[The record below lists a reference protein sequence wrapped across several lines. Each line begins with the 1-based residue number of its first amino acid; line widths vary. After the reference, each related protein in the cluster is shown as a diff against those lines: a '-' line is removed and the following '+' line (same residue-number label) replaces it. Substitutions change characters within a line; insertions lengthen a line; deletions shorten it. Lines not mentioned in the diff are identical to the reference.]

1 MNSTHTSCREVRAT
15 QTIARLYE
23 AEAEQHSSYCPVRVA
38 NIQRWAKYLEKLA
51 EKANKRK
58 QTSDAVLWRLHASV
72 FLAT

>member
-1 MNSTHTSCREVRAT
+1 MKLDHISCREARAT
-15 QTIARLYE
+15 RTIARLYK
-23 AEAEQHSSYCPVRVA
+23 AKAEQEISQCTFRAA

-58 QTSDAVLWRLHASV
+58 QTSDAVLWKLHASV